1 MNMSFA
7 HKAVESVT
15 SEARS
20 TKRRPVDLVHL
31 ARQTCGNRALES
43 EVLELFLMH
52 IPLCLDRLRDA
63 ATDQAWREA
72 AHAMVG
78 SARGIGAWVL
88 AETAASAE
96 RLTGEAR
103 ETGRADAISALE
115 RHIGDTT
122 GFIRTLLAD

>member
-7 HKAVESVT
+7 HKAESVT

-20 TKRRPVDLVHL
+20 AKRRPVDLVHL

-52 IPLCLDRLRDA
+52 IPLCLDRLREA
-63 ATDQAWREA
+63 ETDQAWREA

-78 SARGIGAWVL
+78 SARGIGAWTL
-88 AETAASAE
+88 AEIAASTE
-96 RLTGEAR
+96 RLSGESR

-115 RHIGDTT
+115 SHIGAAAD
-122 GFIRTLLAD
+122 FIRTLLAD